1 MVRLT
6 GSARGPD
13 AVCLVGTALAWM
25 QMLQSFLT
33 TFVDMGVPPTLFV
46 NDIQLSCLSHLG
58 YSLGHAILMTPSQH
72 LPGVSGA
79 LLCVIRK
86 VAEGKRVLQALF
98 FTYGGMEP
106 STASLVAEMLGF
118 NPDLVMP
125 QLHHEL
131 TTAEQA
137 DASRP

>member
-1 MVRLT
+1 MPL
-6 GSARGPD
+6 
-13 AVCLVGTALAWM
+13 AL
-25 QMLQSFLT
+25 
-33 TFVDMGVPPTLFV
+33 G
-46 NDIQLSCLSHLG
+46 IQL
-58 YSLGHAILMTPSQH
+58 
-72 LPGVSGA
+72 GA
-79 LLCVIRK
+79 CHTDDTVPAFAWCIWSIVLYN
-86 VAEGKRVLQALF
+86 EGSDRGKCVLQALF

-131 TTAEQA
+131 TAAEQA